1 MPPSQSNKTPSP
13 EAPTAAEAPHA
24 HHDGNRR
31 ARAVAVP
38 VMLFLSSM
46 LMATAWLGHL
56 RFKELHFLAALGLA
70 WLIVL
75 PEYALNVGAV
85 RMGKGIYSGAT
96 MASFNL
102 CTGVVCVVFVSIFVL
117 DETMDARQYAGFALM
132 IVAMLLIGSR
142 EHVDH
147 LPILEYEGEDEDA

>member
-1 MPPSQSNKTPSP
+1 MAPPP
-13 EAPTAAEAPHA
+13 ETRSSSATSGTEDPHGEADPKRTAKAI
-24 HHDGNRR
+24 
-31 ARAVAVP
+31 AVP

-46 LMATAWLGHL
+46 LMAVAWLGHL
-56 RFKELHFLAALGLA
+56 KFKDAPFLVALGVA

-75 PEYALNVGAV
+75 PEYALNVSAV
-85 RMGKGIYSGAT
+85 RMGKGIYRGAT

-102 CTGVVCVVFVSIFVL
+102 CTGVVCVVVVSRYVL
-117 DETMDARQYAGFALM
+117 GETLETRQLIGFGLM

-147 LPILEYEGEDEDA
+147 LPILEDEPV

>member
-1 MPPSQSNKTPSP
+1 MPPSQPHKTGTSP
-13 EAPTAAEAPHA
+13 AST
-24 HHDGNRR
+24 D
-31 ARAVAVP
+31 ARAPQDAEDPKRSLKAALVP
-38 VMLFLSSM
+38 VMLFISSM
-46 LMATAWLGHL
+46 LMAIAWLGHL
-56 RFKELHFLAALGLA
+56 KFKDAHFLVALAVA

-85 RMGKGIYSGAT
+85 RMGKGIYRGAT

-102 CTGVVCVVFVSIFVL
+102 CTGVVCVVFVSRYVL
-117 DETMDARQYAGFALM
+117 GETLDARQYAGFALM

-147 LPILEYEGEDEDA
+147 LPILEDEQA

>member
-1 MPPSQSNKTPSP
+1 M
-13 EAPTAAEAPHA
+13 
-24 HHDGNRR
+24 
-31 ARAVAVP
+31 VP

-46 LMATAWLGHL
+46 LMAVAWLGHL
-56 RFKELHFLAALGLA
+56 KFKDAHFLVALAVA

-85 RMGKGIYSGAT
+85 RMGKGIYRGAT

-102 CTGVVCVVFVSIFVL
+102 CTGVVCVVFVSTVFLGETL
-117 DETMDARQYAGFALM
+117 DPRQYAGFGLM
-132 IVAMLLIGSR
+132 IVAMLLIASR

-147 LPILEYEGEDEDA
+147 LPILEDEVS